1 MVFLSS
7 LNTAQQSRPVRGPL
21 PGKAN
26 ILCNQGFPSKGQ
38 KLFPVLHW
46 PASVGRARCVQ
57 ARQHASFKRWQTCA
71 VLQQNIYNSLSQG
84 RQCHLTATSLH
95 RVVLCC
101 QLCKVT
107 TFCFSCFLLPAP
119 GLCKFYFLCG
129 KINSLRWTSSQTFS
143 TTESNRIWGTSGYYI
158 NNNNKK
164 VFFQFLTPKELVIF
178 LRVFDGE

>member
-1 MVFLSS
+1 MGLTQDIFGITDSQPGGHDPTVDSEAIFWGMQKFISETEHLFKSVYRLSDWEDKLQELFPWLMNVWKQTMARSWDRTEEMVFLSS

-71 VLQQNIYNSLSQG
+71 VLQQNIYNSLS
-84 RQCHLTATSLH
+84 
-95 RVVLCC
+95 
-101 QLCKVT
+101 
-107 TFCFSCFLLPAP
+107 
-119 GLCKFYFLCG
+119 
-129 KINSLRWTSSQTFS
+129 
-143 TTESNRIWGTSGYYI
+143 
-158 NNNNKK
+158 
-164 VFFQFLTPKELVIF
+164 
-178 LRVFDGE
+178 